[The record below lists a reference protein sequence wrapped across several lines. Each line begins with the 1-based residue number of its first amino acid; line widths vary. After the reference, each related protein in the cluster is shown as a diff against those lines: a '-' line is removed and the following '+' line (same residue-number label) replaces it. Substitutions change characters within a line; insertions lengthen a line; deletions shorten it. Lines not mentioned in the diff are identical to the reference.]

1 MANVSGSMGKLFG
14 ALILIVATVAVAPT
28 IFEELAGL
36 AGAESDVPTWVV
48 TLLTLIAGI
57 GLVFIVWKVIDK

>member
-36 AGAESDVPTWVV
+36 GGTESDVPTWVV